1 MYNSGIL
8 CKFATEIATRN
19 MKFRTEIP
27 TPEYPFHISYQDQLM
42 LLGSCF
48 SDHIGNFFQE
58 MGFDTLSNPFGT
70 LFNPVSIATALKMC
84 MDPELFNE
92 QYIDFFNEKW
102 ISYAH
107 HGKFSHPDKETFLQN
122 IRQNLDR
129 AHAFLT
135 SANYLFFTFGTAYC
149 YCLIERDLIVANCH
163 KIPANRFEK
172 KLFTVEQITDI
183 YRELLPQILQFNPKL
198 KVIFTVSPVRHLAD
212 GFHENQISKS
222 ILHLSINQLIDNTN
236 TFYFPS
242 YEMVQDDL
250 RDYRFYAADLCH
262 PSDAAV
268 TYIREKLTDAFF
280 TPETQERMKEVVK
293 GNKAQGHRK
302 MC

>member
-1 MYNSGIL
+1 
-8 CKFATEIATRN
+8 

-58 MGFDTLSNPFGT
+58 MGFNTLSNPFGT

-84 MDPELFNE
+84 MNPEIFNE

-107 HGKFSHPDKETFLQN
+107 HGKFSHPDKETFWQN
-122 IRQNLDR
+122 ISQCLNR
-129 AHAFLT
+129 AHDFLSST
-135 SANYLFFTFGTAYC
+135 DYVFLTFGTAYC
-149 YCLIERDLIVANCH
+149 YRLIERDLIVANCH

-172 KLFTVEQITDI
+172 KLFTIEQITDS
-183 YRELLPQILQFNPKL
+183 YRALLTQFRQFNPQL
-198 KVIFTVSPVRHLAD
+198 KIIFTVSPVRHLAD
-212 GFHENQISKS
+212 GFHENQISKAT
-222 ILHLSINQLIDNTN
+222 LHLSINQLIDNKN

-250 RDYRFYAADLCH
+250 RDYRFYATDLCH
-262 PSDAAV
+262 PSEAAV
-268 TYIREKLTDAFF
+268 TYISEKLTDAFF
-280 TPETQERMKEVVK
+280 TKETLERMKEMVK
-293 GNKAQGHRK
+293 ENKAKGHIQLTGVRGQLVNS
-302 MC
+302 

>member
-1 MYNSGIL
+1 
-8 CKFATEIATRN
+8 

-27 TPEYPFHISYQDQLM
+27 TPEYPFDINYQDKLM

-48 SDHIGNFFQE
+48 SDHVGNFFQE
-58 MGFDTLSNPFGT
+58 MRFDTLSNPFGT
-70 LFNPVSIATALKMC
+70 LFNPISIANALKMC
-84 MDPELFNE
+84 MNTELFDE

-107 HGKFSHPDKETFLQN
+107 HGKFSHPDKETFQQN
-122 IRQNLDR
+122 ISQCLNR
-129 AHAFLT
+129 AHDFLA
-135 SANYLFFTFGTAYC
+135 SANYLFITFGTAYC
-149 YCLIERDLIVANCH
+149 YRLIERNLIVANCH
-163 KIPANRFEK
+163 KIPANQFEK
-172 KLFTVEQITDI
+172 QLLTIEQIVGLYQDLL
-183 YRELLPQILQFNPKL
+183 ELLRQFNPKL
-198 KVIFTVSPVRHLAD
+198 KIIFTVSPVRHLAD

-293 GNKAQGHRK
+293 ENKAQGHRR

>member
-1 MYNSGIL
+1 M
-8 CKFATEIATRN
+8 T

-27 TPEYPFHISYQDQLM
+27 TPKYPFNINYQNKLM
-42 LLGSCF
+42 LVGSCF

-58 MGFDTLSNPFGT
+58 MRFDTLSNPFGT
-70 LFNPVSIATALKMC
+70 LFNPVSIANALKMC
-84 MDPELFNE
+84 MNPELFNE
-92 QYIDFFNEKW
+92 QHIDFFNEKW

-122 IRQNLDR
+122 IRQNLDK
-129 AHAFLT
+129 AHDFLN
-135 SANYLFFTFGTAYC
+135 SANYLFITFGTAYC
-149 YCLIERDLIVANCH
+149 YRLIERDLIVANCH
-163 KIPANRFEK
+163 KIPANQFEK
-172 KLFTVEQITDI
+172 QLLTIEQIVGLYQD
-183 YRELLPQILQFNPKL
+183 LLEQLRQFNPQL
-198 KVIFTVSPVRHLAD
+198 KIVFTVSPVRHLAD

-222 ILHLSINQLIDNTN
+222 TLHLSVNQLVENTN
-236 TFYFPS
+236 TFYYPS

-262 PSDAAV
+262 PSDAAI
-268 TYIREKLTDAFF
+268 TYIREKLTEALF

-293 GNKAQGHRK
+293 GNKAQGHRR

>member
-1 MYNSGIL
+1 
-8 CKFATEIATRN
+8 
-19 MKFRTEIP
+19 
-27 TPEYPFHISYQDQLM
+27 M

-58 MGFDTLSNPFGT
+58 MSFNTLSNPFGT

-84 MDPELFNE
+84 MNPELFDE

-122 IRQNLDR
+122 IRQNLDK
-129 AHAFLT
+129 AHDFLN
-135 SANYLFFTFGTAYC
+135 SANYLFITFGTAYC
-149 YCLIERDLIVANCH
+149 YHLIERDLIVANCH
-163 KIPANRFEK
+163 KIPANQFEK
-172 KLFTVEQITDI
+172 QLLTIEQIVGLYQD
-183 YRELLPQILQFNPKL
+183 LLEQLRQFNPQL
-198 KVIFTVSPVRHLAD
+198 KIIFTVSPVRHLAD

-222 ILHLSINQLIDNTN
+222 TLHLSVNQLVDNIN
-236 TFYFPS
+236 TYYFPS

-268 TYIREKLTDAFF
+268 TYIREKLTEALF

-293 GNKAQGHRK
+293 ENKAQGHRK

>member
-1 MYNSGIL
+1 M
-8 CKFATEIATRN
+8 R
-19 MKFRTEIP
+19 FRTEIP
-27 TPEYPFHISYQDQLM
+27 TPKYPFDINYQDKLM

-58 MGFDTLSNPFGT
+58 MHFDTLSNPFGT
-70 LFNPVSIATALKMC
+70 LFNPVSIANALKMC
-84 MDPELFNE
+84 INPELFNE

-122 IRQNLDR
+122 IRQNLDK
-129 AHAFLT
+129 AHDFLS
-135 SANYLFFTFGTAYC
+135 SANYLFITFGTAYC
-149 YCLIERDLIVANCH
+149 YRLIEQDLIVANCH
-163 KIPANRFEK
+163 KIPANQFEK
-172 KLFTVEQITDI
+172 QLLTIEQIVGLYQD
-183 YRELLPQILQFNPKL
+183 LLEQLRQFNPKL
-198 KVIFTVSPVRHLAD
+198 KIIFTVSPVRHLAD

-222 ILHLSINQLIDNTN
+222 ILHISVNQLIDNSN

-268 TYIREKLTDAFF
+268 TYIREKLTEAFF

-293 GNKAQGHRK
+293 ENKAQGHRNNVPIS
-302 MC
+302 

>member
-1 MYNSGIL
+1 
-8 CKFATEIATRN
+8 

-27 TPEYPFHISYQDQLM
+27 TPKYSFNINYQDKLM
-42 LLGSCF
+42 LVGSCF

-58 MGFDTLSNPFGT
+58 MRFDTLSNPFGT
-70 LFNPVSIATALKMC
+70 LFNPVSIANALKMC
-84 MDPELFNE
+84 INPELFNE

-107 HGKFSHPDKETFLQN
+107 HGKFSHPDKETFRQN
-122 IRQNLDR
+122 ISQCLNR
-129 AHAFLT
+129 AHDFLA
-135 SANYLFFTFGTAYC
+135 SANYLFLTFGTAYC
-149 YCLIERDLIVANCH
+149 YRLIERNLIVANCH
-163 KIPANRFEK
+163 KIPANQFEK
-172 KLFTVEQITDI
+172 QLLTIEQIVGLYQD
-183 YRELLPQILQFNPKL
+183 LLEQLQQFNPQL
-198 KVIFTVSPVRHLAD
+198 KIIFTVSPVRHLAD

-222 ILHLSINQLIDNTN
+222 TLHLSVNQLVDNIN
-236 TFYFPS
+236 TYYFPS

-268 TYIREKLTDAFF
+268 TYIREKLTEALF

-293 GNKAQGHRK
+293 ENKAQGHRK

>member
-1 MYNSGIL
+1 
-8 CKFATEIATRN
+8 

-27 TPEYPFHISYQDQLM
+27 TPKYPFNIDYQDKLM
-42 LLGSCF
+42 LMGSCF

-58 MGFDTLSNPFGT
+58 MRFDTLSNPFGT
-70 LFNPVSIATALKMC
+70 LFNPVSIANALKMC
-84 MDPELFNE
+84 MNTELFDE

-102 ISYAH
+102 ISFAH
-107 HGKFSHPDKETFLQN
+107 HGKFSHPDKETFRQN
-122 IRQNLDR
+122 ISQCLNR
-129 AHAFLT
+129 AHDFLT
-135 SANYLFFTFGTAYC
+135 SANYLFLTFGTAYC
-149 YCLIERDLIVANCH
+149 YRLIERNLIVANCH
-163 KIPANRFEK
+163 KIPANQFEK
-172 KLFTVEQITDI
+172 QLLTIEPIVGLYQ
-183 YRELLPQILQFNPKL
+183 ELLEQLRQFNPQL
-198 KVIFTVSPVRHLAD
+198 KIIFTVSPVRHLAD

-222 ILHLSINQLIDNTN
+222 ILHLSVNQLVDNAN

-293 GNKAQGHRK
+293 ENKAQGHRNNVPIS
-302 MC
+302 

>member
-1 MYNSGIL
+1 
-8 CKFATEIATRN
+8 

-27 TPEYPFHISYQDQLM
+27 TPKYPFNISYQDKLM
-42 LLGSCF
+42 LVGSCF

-58 MGFDTLSNPFGT
+58 MRFDTLSNPFGT
-70 LFNPVSIATALKMC
+70 LFNPISIANALKMC
-84 MDPELFNE
+84 MNPELFNE

-107 HGKFSHPDKETFLQN
+107 HGKFSLPDKETFWQN
-122 IRQNLDR
+122 ISQSLNR
-129 AHAFLT
+129 AHDFLT
-135 SANYLFFTFGTAYC
+135 SANYLFITFGTAYC
-149 YCLIERDLIVANCH
+149 YRLIGRDLIVANCH
-163 KIPANRFEK
+163 KIPANQFEK
-172 KLFTVEQITDI
+172 QLLTIDKIVSLYQDLLEQL
-183 YRELLPQILQFNPKL
+183 RQFNPQL
-198 KVIFTVSPVRHLAD
+198 KIIFTVSPVRHLAD

-222 ILHLSINQLIDNTN
+222 ILHLSVNQLIDNIN

-268 TYIREKLTDAFF
+268 TYIREKLAEVFF
-280 TPETQERMKEVVK
+280 TQETQEQMKEVVK
-293 GNKAQGHRK
+293 ENKAQGHRK

>member
-1 MYNSGIL
+1 
-8 CKFATEIATRN
+8 

-27 TPEYPFHISYQDQLM
+27 TPKFPFDINYQDKLM
-42 LLGSCF
+42 MVGSCF

-58 MGFDTLSNPFGT
+58 MRFDTLSNPFGT
-70 LFNPVSIATALKMC
+70 LFNPVSIANALKMSIE
-84 MDPELFNE
+84 PSLFNE
-92 QYIDFFNEKW
+92 QYVDFFNEKW

-122 IRQNLDR
+122 ISQNLNR
-129 AHAFLT
+129 AHDFLA
-135 SANYLFFTFGTAYC
+135 SANCLFLTFGTAYC
-149 YCLIERDLIVANCH
+149 YRLIERDLIVANCH
-163 KIPANRFEK
+163 KIPAARFEK
-172 KLFTVEQITDI
+172 LLLTIEQIAGL
-183 YRELLPQILQFNPKL
+183 YQELLKQLQQFNPQL
-198 KVIFTVSPVRHLAD
+198 KIIFTVSPVRHLAD

-222 ILHLSINQLIDNTN
+222 ILHLSVNQLINNVN

-250 RDYRFYAADLCH
+250 RDYRFYATDLCH

-268 TYIREKLTDAFF
+268 TYIREKLTEAFF

-293 GNKAQGHRK
+293 ENKAQGHIRNGREV
-302 MC
+302 

>member
-1 MYNSGIL
+1 
-8 CKFATEIATRN
+8 

-27 TPEYPFHISYQDQLM
+27 TPEYPFHISYQDKLM

-58 MGFDTLSNPFGT
+58 MRFDTLSNPFGT
-70 LFNPVSIATALKMC
+70 LFNPVSIANALKMC
-84 MDPELFNE
+84 MNPELFNE
-92 QYIDFFNEKW
+92 QHIDFFNEKW

-122 IRQNLDR
+122 IRQNLDK
-129 AHAFLT
+129 AHDFLN
-135 SANYLFFTFGTAYC
+135 SANYLFITFGTAYC
-149 YCLIERDLIVANCH
+149 YRLIERDLIVANCH
-163 KIPANRFEK
+163 KIPANQFEK
-172 KLFTVEQITDI
+172 QLLTIEQIVGLYQD
-183 YRELLPQILQFNPKL
+183 LLEQLRQFNPQL
-198 KVIFTVSPVRHLAD
+198 KIIFTVSPVRHLAD

-293 GNKAQGHRK
+293 GNKAQGHRNNVPIS
-302 MC
+302 

>member
-1 MYNSGIL
+1 
-8 CKFATEIATRN
+8 

-27 TPEYPFHISYQDQLM
+27 TPKYPFDINYQDKLM

-58 MGFDTLSNPFGT
+58 MRFDTLSNPFGT

-84 MDPELFNE
+84 MNPELFDE

-129 AHAFLT
+129 AHDFLS
-135 SANYLFFTFGTAYC
+135 SANYLFITFGTAYC
-149 YCLIERDLIVANCH
+149 YRLIERDLIVANCH
-163 KIPANRFEK
+163 KIPANQFEK
-172 KLFTVEQITDI
+172 QLLTIEQIVGLYQD
-183 YRELLPQILQFNPKL
+183 LLEQLRQFNPQL
-198 KVIFTVSPVRHLAD
+198 KIIFTVSPVRHLAD

-222 ILHLSINQLIDNTN
+222 TLHLSVNQLVDNIN
-236 TFYFPS
+236 TYYFPS

-268 TYIREKLTDAFF
+268 TYIREKLTEALF

-293 GNKAQGHRK
+293 ENKAQGHRK

>member
-1 MYNSGIL
+1 
-8 CKFATEIATRN
+8 
-19 MKFRTEIP
+19 
-27 TPEYPFHISYQDQLM
+27 M

-58 MGFDTLSNPFGT
+58 MRFDTLSNPFGT
-70 LFNPVSIATALKMC
+70 LFNPVSIANALKMC
-84 MDPELFNE
+84 MNPELFNE

-129 AHAFLT
+129 SHDFLS
-135 SANYLFFTFGTAYC
+135 SANYLFITFGTAYC
-149 YCLIERDLIVANCH
+149 YRLIERDLIVANCH
-163 KIPANRFEK
+163 KIPANQFEK
-172 KLFTVEQITDI
+172 QLLTIEQIVGLYQD
-183 YRELLPQILQFNPKL
+183 LLEQLRQFNPQL
-198 KVIFTVSPVRHLAD
+198 KIIFTVSPVRHLAD
-212 GFHENQISKS
+212 GFHENQTSKS
-222 ILHLSINQLIDNTN
+222 TLHLSVNQLVDNIN
-236 TFYFPS
+236 TYYFPS

-268 TYIREKLTDAFF
+268 TYIREKLTEALF

-293 GNKAQGHRK
+293 ENKAQGHRR

>member
-1 MYNSGIL
+1 
-8 CKFATEIATRN
+8 

-27 TPEYPFHISYQDQLM
+27 TPKYPFDINYQDKLM

-58 MGFDTLSNPFGT
+58 MRFDTLSNPFGT
-70 LFNPVSIATALKMC
+70 LFNPISIANALKMC
-84 MDPELFNE
+84 MYTELFNE

-107 HGKFSHPDKETFLQN
+107 HGKFSHPDKETFRQN
-122 IRQNLDR
+122 ISQELDR
-129 AHAFLT
+129 AHDFLA
-135 SANYLFFTFGTAYC
+135 SANYLFLTFGTAYC
-149 YCLIERDLIVANCH
+149 YRLIKRDLIVANCH
-163 KIPANRFEK
+163 KIPANQFEK
-172 KLFTVEQITDI
+172 QLLTIEQIVGL
-183 YRELLPQILQFNPKL
+183 YQNLLEQLRQFNPQL
-198 KVIFTVSPVRHLAD
+198 KIVFTVSPVRHLAD
-212 GFHENQISKS
+212 GFHENQTSKS
-222 ILHLSINQLIDNTN
+222 ILHLSVNQLIDNTN

-268 TYIREKLTDAFF
+268 TYIREKLTKAFF
-280 TPETQERMKEVVK
+280 TPETQEQMKEVVK
-293 GNKAQGHRK
+293 ENKAQGHRNNVPIS
-302 MC
+302 

>member
-1 MYNSGIL
+1 
-8 CKFATEIATRN
+8 

-27 TPEYPFHISYQDQLM
+27 TPKYPFNISYQDKLM
-42 LLGSCF
+42 LVGSCF

-58 MGFDTLSNPFGT
+58 MRFDTLSNPFGT
-70 LFNPVSIATALKMC
+70 LFNPVSIANALKMC
-84 MDPELFNE
+84 INPELFNE

-122 IRQNLDR
+122 IRQNLDK
-129 AHAFLT
+129 AHDFLS
-135 SANYLFFTFGTAYC
+135 SANYLFITFGTAYC
-149 YCLIERDLIVANCH
+149 YRLNERDIIVANCH
-163 KIPANRFEK
+163 KIPANQFEK
-172 KLFTVEQITDI
+172 QLLTIEQIVGFYQD
-183 YRELLPQILQFNPKL
+183 LLEQLRQFNPQL
-198 KVIFTVSPVRHLAD
+198 KIIFTVSPVRHLAD

-262 PSDAAV
+262 PSDVAV
-268 TYIREKLTDAFF
+268 TYIREKLTEAFF
-280 TPETQERMKEVVK
+280 SPETQERMKEVVK
-293 GNKAQGHRK
+293 ENKAQGHRNNVPIS
-302 MC
+302 

>member
-1 MYNSGIL
+1 
-8 CKFATEIATRN
+8 

-27 TPEYPFHISYQDQLM
+27 TPKYPFDINYQDKLM

-58 MGFDTLSNPFGT
+58 MRFDTLSNPFGT
-70 LFNPVSIATALKMC
+70 LFNPVSIANALKMC
-84 MDPELFNE
+84 INPELFNE

-107 HGKFSHPDKETFLQN
+107 HGKFSHPDKETFRQN
-122 IRQNLDR
+122 ISQCLNR
-129 AHAFLT
+129 AHDFLA
-135 SANYLFFTFGTAYC
+135 SANYLFLTFGTAYC
-149 YCLIERDLIVANCH
+149 YRLIERNLIVANCH
-163 KIPANRFEK
+163 KIPANQFEK
-172 KLFTVEQITDI
+172 QLLTIEQIVGLYQD
-183 YRELLPQILQFNPKL
+183 LLEQLQQFNPQL
-198 KVIFTVSPVRHLAD
+198 KIIFTVSPVRHLAD

-222 ILHLSINQLIDNTN
+222 TLHLSVNQLVDNIN
-236 TFYFPS
+236 TYYFPS

-268 TYIREKLTDAFF
+268 TYIREKLTEALF

-293 GNKAQGHRK
+293 ENKAQWHRN

>member
-1 MYNSGIL
+1 M
-8 CKFATEIATRN
+8 R
-19 MKFRTEIP
+19 FRTEIP
-27 TPEYPFHISYQDQLM
+27 TPKYPFDINYQDKLM

-58 MGFDTLSNPFGT
+58 MRFDTLSNPFGT
-70 LFNPVSIATALKMC
+70 LFNPVSIANALKMC
-84 MDPELFNE
+84 INPELFNE

-122 IRQNLDR
+122 IRQNLDK
-129 AHAFLT
+129 AHDFLS
-135 SANYLFFTFGTAYC
+135 SANYLFITFGTAYC
-149 YCLIERDLIVANCH
+149 YRLIEQDLIVANCH
-163 KIPANRFEK
+163 KIPANQFEK
-172 KLFTVEQITDI
+172 QLLTIEQIVGLYQD
-183 YRELLPQILQFNPKL
+183 LLEQLRQFNPKL
-198 KVIFTVSPVRHLAD
+198 KIIFTVSPVRHLAD

-222 ILHLSINQLIDNTN
+222 ILHISVNQLIDNSN

-268 TYIREKLTDAFF
+268 TYIREKLTEAFF

-293 GNKAQGHRK
+293 ENKAQGHRNNVPIS
-302 MC
+302 

>member
-1 MYNSGIL
+1 
-8 CKFATEIATRN
+8 

-27 TPEYPFHISYQDQLM
+27 TPEYPFHISYQDKLM

-58 MGFDTLSNPFGT
+58 MRFDTLSNPFGT
-70 LFNPVSIATALKMC
+70 LFNPVSIANALKMC
-84 MDPELFNE
+84 MNPELFNE
-92 QYIDFFNEKW
+92 QHIDFFNEKW

-122 IRQNLDR
+122 IRQNLDK
-129 AHAFLT
+129 AHDFLN
-135 SANYLFFTFGTAYC
+135 SANYLFITFGTAYC
-149 YCLIERDLIVANCH
+149 YRLIERDLIVANCH
-163 KIPANRFEK
+163 KIPANQFEK
-172 KLFTVEQITDI
+172 QLLTIEQIVGLYQD
-183 YRELLPQILQFNPKL
+183 LLEQLRQFNPQL
-198 KVIFTVSPVRHLAD
+198 KIIFTVSPVRHLAD

-222 ILHLSINQLIDNTN
+222 MLHLSVNQLVDNTN
-236 TFYFPS
+236 TFYYPS

-268 TYIREKLTDAFF
+268 TYIREKLTEALF

-293 GNKAQGHRK
+293 ENKAQGHRK

>member
-1 MYNSGIL
+1 
-8 CKFATEIATRN
+8 

-27 TPEYPFHISYQDQLM
+27 TPKYPFDINYQDKLM
-42 LLGSCF
+42 LVGSCF

-58 MGFDTLSNPFGT
+58 MRFDTLSNPFGT
-70 LFNPVSIATALKMC
+70 LFNPVSIANALKMS
-84 MDPELFNE
+84 MNPELFNE
-92 QYIDFFNEKW
+92 QHIDFFNEKW

-107 HGKFSHPDKETFLQN
+107 HGKFSHPDKETFWQN
-122 IRQNLDR
+122 ISQNLNR
-129 AHAFLT
+129 AHNFLS
-135 SANYLFFTFGTAYC
+135 SANYLFITFGTAYC
-149 YCLIERDLIVANCH
+149 YRLIERDLIVANCH
-163 KIPANRFEK
+163 KIPTAQFEK
-172 KLFTVEQITDI
+172 QLLTIEQIVGFYQD
-183 YRELLPQILQFNPKL
+183 LLEQLRQFNPQL
-198 KVIFTVSPVRHLAD
+198 KTIFTVSPVRHLAD

-280 TPETQERMKEVVK
+280 TLETQERMKEVVK
-293 GNKAQGHRK
+293 ENKAQGHRNN
-302 MC
+302 MPIS

>member
-1 MYNSGIL
+1 
-8 CKFATEIATRN
+8 

-27 TPEYPFHISYQDQLM
+27 TPKYPFDINYQDKLM

-58 MGFDTLSNPFGT
+58 MRFDTLSNPFGT
-70 LFNPVSIATALKMC
+70 LFNPVSIANALKMC
-84 MDPELFNE
+84 INPELFNE

-122 IRQNLDR
+122 IRQNLDK
-129 AHAFLT
+129 AHDFLS
-135 SANYLFFTFGTAYC
+135 SANYLFITFGTAYC
-149 YCLIERDLIVANCH
+149 YRLIERDLIVANCH
-163 KIPANRFEK
+163 KIPANQFEK
-172 KLFTVEQITDI
+172 QLLTIEQIAGLYQD
-183 YRELLPQILQFNPKL
+183 LLEQLRQFNPQL
-198 KVIFTVSPVRHLAD
+198 KIIFTVSPVRHLAD

-222 ILHLSINQLIDNTN
+222 TLHLSVNQLVDNTN
-236 TFYFPS
+236 TYYFPS

-280 TPETQERMKEVVK
+280 TLETQERMKEVVK
-293 GNKAQGHRK
+293 ENKAQGHRNNVPIS
-302 MC
+302 

>member
-1 MYNSGIL
+1 
-8 CKFATEIATRN
+8 

-27 TPEYPFHISYQDQLM
+27 TPKYPFDINYQDKLM

-58 MGFDTLSNPFGT
+58 MLFDTLSNPFGT
-70 LFNPVSIATALKMC
+70 LFNPVSIANALKMC
-84 MDPELFNE
+84 INPELFNE
-92 QYIDFFNEKW
+92 QHIDFFNEKW

-107 HGKFSHPDKETFLQN
+107 HGKFSHPDKETFIQN
-122 IRQNLDR
+122 IRQNLDK
-129 AHAFLT
+129 AHDFLS
-135 SANYLFFTFGTAYC
+135 SANYLFITFGTAYC
-149 YCLIERDLIVANCH
+149 YRLIERDLIVANCH
-163 KIPANRFEK
+163 KIPANQFEK
-172 KLFTVEQITDI
+172 QLLTIKQIVGLYQDLLEQL
-183 YRELLPQILQFNPKL
+183 RQFNPQL
-198 KVIFTVSPVRHLAD
+198 KIIFTVSPVRHLAD

-222 ILHLSINQLIDNTN
+222 TLHLSVNQLVDNIN
-236 TFYFPS
+236 TYYFPS

-293 GNKAQGHRK
+293 ENKAQGHRK

>member
-1 MYNSGIL
+1 
-8 CKFATEIATRN
+8 

-27 TPEYPFHISYQDQLM
+27 TPKYPFDINYQDKLM

-58 MGFDTLSNPFGT
+58 MRFDTLSNPFGT
-70 LFNPVSIATALKMC
+70 LFNPVSIANALKMC
-84 MDPELFNE
+84 INPELFNE

-122 IRQNLDR
+122 IRQNLDK
-129 AHAFLT
+129 AHDFLS
-135 SANYLFFTFGTAYC
+135 SANYLFITFGTAYC
-149 YCLIERDLIVANCH
+149 YRLIERDLIVANCH
-163 KIPANRFEK
+163 KIPANQFEK
-172 KLFTVEQITDI
+172 QLLTIEQIVGLYQD
-183 YRELLPQILQFNPKL
+183 LLEQLRQFNPKL
-198 KVIFTVSPVRHLAD
+198 KIIFTVSPVRHLAD

-222 ILHLSINQLIDNTN
+222 TLHLSVNQLVENTN

-293 GNKAQGHRK
+293 GNKAQGHRNNVPIS
-302 MC
+302 

>member
-1 MYNSGIL
+1 
-8 CKFATEIATRN
+8 
-19 MKFRTEIP
+19 
-27 TPEYPFHISYQDQLM
+27 M

-58 MGFDTLSNPFGT
+58 MRFDTLSNPFGT
-70 LFNPVSIATALKMC
+70 LFNPVSIANALKMC
-84 MDPELFNE
+84 MNPELFNE
-92 QYIDFFNEKW
+92 QHIDFFNEKW

-107 HGKFSHPDKETFLQN
+107 HGKFSHPDKETFIQN
-122 IRQNLDR
+122 IRQNLDK
-129 AHAFLT
+129 AHDFLS
-135 SANYLFFTFGTAYC
+135 SANYLFITFGTAYC
-149 YCLIERDLIVANCH
+149 YRLIERDLIVANCH
-163 KIPANRFEK
+163 KIPANQFEK
-172 KLFTVEQITDI
+172 QLLTIEQIVGLYQD
-183 YRELLPQILQFNPKL
+183 LLEQLRQFNPKL
-198 KVIFTVSPVRHLAD
+198 KIIFTVSPVRHLAD

-222 ILHLSINQLIDNTN
+222 TLHLSVNQLVDNIN
-236 TFYFPS
+236 TYYFPS

-293 GNKAQGHRK
+293 ENKAQGHRSLNATIN
-302 MC
+302 

>member
-1 MYNSGIL
+1 
-8 CKFATEIATRN
+8 

-27 TPEYPFHISYQDQLM
+27 TPKYSFNINYQDKLM
-42 LLGSCF
+42 LVGSCF

-58 MGFDTLSNPFGT
+58 MRFDTLSNPFGT
-70 LFNPVSIATALKMC
+70 LFNPVSIANALKMC
-84 MDPELFNE
+84 INPELFNE

-107 HGKFSHPDKETFLQN
+107 HGKFSHPDKETFLLN
-122 IRQNLDR
+122 IRQNLNR
-129 AHAFLT
+129 AHDFFA
-135 SANYLFFTFGTAYC
+135 SANYLFITFGTAYC
-149 YCLIERDLIVANCH
+149 YRLIERDLIVANCH
-163 KIPANRFEK
+163 KIPANQFEK
-172 KLFTVEQITDI
+172 QLLTIEQIAGLYQD
-183 YRELLPQILQFNPKL
+183 LLEQLRQFNPKL
-198 KVIFTVSPVRHLAD
+198 KIIFTVSPVRHLAD

-222 ILHLSINQLIDNTN
+222 TLHLSVNQLIDNIN
-236 TFYFPS
+236 TYYFPS

-268 TYIREKLTDAFF
+268 TYIREKLTEALF

-293 GNKAQGHRK
+293 ENKAQGHRSLNATIN
-302 MC
+302 

>member
-1 MYNSGIL
+1 M
-8 CKFATEIATRN
+8 R
-19 MKFRTEIP
+19 FRTEIP
-27 TPEYPFHISYQDQLM
+27 TPKYPFDINYQDKLM

-58 MGFDTLSNPFGT
+58 MRFDTLSNPFGT
-70 LFNPVSIATALKMC
+70 LFNPVSIANALKMC
-84 MDPELFNE
+84 MNPELFNE
-92 QYIDFFNEKW
+92 QHIDFFNEKW

-122 IRQNLDR
+122 IRQNLDK
-129 AHAFLT
+129 AHDFLN
-135 SANYLFFTFGTAYC
+135 SANYLFITFGTAYC
-149 YCLIERDLIVANCH
+149 YRLIERDLIVANCH
-163 KIPANRFEK
+163 KIPANQFEK
-172 KLFTVEQITDI
+172 QLLTIEQIVGLYQD
-183 YRELLPQILQFNPKL
+183 LLEQLRQFNPQL
-198 KVIFTVSPVRHLAD
+198 KIIFTVSPVRHLAD

-222 ILHLSINQLIDNTN
+222 MLHLSVNQLVDNTN
-236 TFYFPS
+236 TFYYPS

-268 TYIREKLTDAFF
+268 TYIREKLTEALF

-293 GNKAQGHRK
+293 ENKAQGHRR